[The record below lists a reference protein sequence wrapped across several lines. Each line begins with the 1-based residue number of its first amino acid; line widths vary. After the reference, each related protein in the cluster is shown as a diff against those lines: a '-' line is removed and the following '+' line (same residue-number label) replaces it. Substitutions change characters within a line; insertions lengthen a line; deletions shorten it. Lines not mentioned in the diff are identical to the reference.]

1 MCILMDLA
9 ATLQTLLTTEA
20 EQAARDTGC
29 VRRVRKL
36 SGATFV
42 QTLVLGWLHDPHA
55 SLDALADFAADLGA
69 DLSPQA
75 LDQRLTAAATHC
87 LAEVLTAALHR
98 VVAATPAAIPLL
110 DRFQGGVYIFDTT
123 IISLPATLAP
133 LFPGCGGSAPG
144 DGAAALKAHAGLELT
159 TGALDLDFG
168 PGRQPDVSSALARGP
183 LPEGALRLADRG
195 FFDLEVLQDYTEQ
208 GVFWIT
214 RVPARL
220 VVQEEQGSV
229 CSLAAFLDGQQGNGI
244 DTWVKVGRDGR
255 LACRLVVQ
263 EEQGSVCSLA
273 AFLDGQQGNGIDTWV
288 KVGRDGRLAC
298 RLVARRAPAAVA
310 AKRRSQLYKQAKKK
324 GRKVSIAQLTL
335 CEWTVYLTNLRAEQL
350 RWEELWVLARTRWQI
365 ELLFKLWKSH
375 GGLEALRG
383 GRAERVLCELYAKL
397 IGQVVQQW
405 LLVSCGG
412 PCLEYS
418 YPKAVRRVRRQ
429 IPLLAVLLGV
439 VSEVVRVLQRLQQR
453 LQKRCRV
460 QKRGRRPTTYALL
473 LDPDRVNDQ
482 EEQQQEEETVLW
494 AA

>member
-255 LACRLVVQ
+255 LACRLV
-263 EEQGSVCSLA
+263 
-273 AFLDGQQGNGIDTWV
+273 
-288 KVGRDGRLAC
+288 
-298 RLVARRAPAAVA
+298 ARRAPAAVA

>member
-255 LACRLVVQ
+255 LACRLV
-263 EEQGSVCSLA
+263 
-273 AFLDGQQGNGIDTWV
+273 
-288 KVGRDGRLAC
+288 
-298 RLVARRAPAAVA
+298 ARRAPAAVA

-397 IGQVVQQW
+397 IGQVEQQW